1 MKHEQRSGQ
10 VPVTTIHSSFQ
21 TTGWIKMELELKQI
35 SHCYSNYIQN
45 FIKGD
50 KLLKNDILIANK
62 LTLA

>member
-1 MKHEQRSGQ
+1 MKHEQHSGQ
-10 VPVTTIHSSFQ
+10 VPVTTIHSFFQ

-35 SHCYSNYIQN
+35 SNCYSNCIQS

-50 KLLKNDILIANK
+50 KLLKNILIANK